1 MRVLTIPPRCLAVA
15 LGLGLV
21 ACAGSQP
28 KGLRLHAGEI
38 KEITLRAP
46 ADTSRRLLATS
57 ENPEVVDVSRKQAVA
72 EGPPSPAAPAGPQT
86 YLLKGVTAGTV
97 RVVFSE
103 KSPGEKGQ
111 GRVRRTYRVEVVNE

>member
-1 MRVLTIPPRCLAVA
+1 MRVLTILPRCFAVA
-15 LGLGLV
+15 LGLGLA

-28 KGLRLHAGEI
+28 KKLRLHAGEI
-38 KEITLRAP
+38 KEVTLRAP

-72 EGPPSPAAPAGPQT
+72 EGPPSSAAPVGPQT

-103 KSPGEKGQ
+103 KSPGEEGQ